1 MSRGSFG
8 DPDGEQGAMLR
19 AVIFDLDNTLT
30 DFMRMKKVSIEA
42 AIENM
47 IDAGLEMTKEE
58 AKRKLFDIYDREGI
72 EDQRVFDKF
81 LAEELGEIDPM
92 IHTAAIIGY
101 RRGREYTLVLYPH
114 VRKTLLKLA
123 RRGLKLVILSDA
135 PRYQAWSRL
144 SYLELHHF
152 FDHVI
157 TYEDT
162 RVRKPDPAPFKMAIE
177 LLGMRPDEVLMV
189 GDWPER
195 DMAGGARV
203 GIRTVYARYGD
214 TSGASVS
221 GADYEI
227 DDIAELLPIVDEL
240 LGRSEKADV
249 RR

>member
-1 MSRGSFG
+1 
-8 DPDGEQGAMLR
+8 MLR

-30 DFMRMKKVSIEA
+30 DFMRMKRVSIKA
-42 AIENM
+42 AIEEM
-47 IDAGLEMTKEE
+47 IDAGLKMSAEDAT
-58 AKRKLFDIYDREGI
+58 RKLFDIYDREGI
-72 EDQRVFDKF
+72 EDQRVFDRF
-81 LAEELGEIDPM
+81 LEEELGEIDPM

-114 VRKTLLKLA
+114 VRKTLLELA
-123 RRGLKLVILSDA
+123 KRGLKLVILSDA

-144 SYLELHHF
+144 CYLNLPHF

-162 RVRKPDPAPFKMAIE
+162 QVRKPDPAPFNRAIE
-177 LLGMRPDEVLMV
+177 LLDIHPDEVIMI

-195 DMAGGARV
+195 DMVGAHGV

-214 TSGASVS
+214 TSGATHS

-227 DDIAELLPIVDEL
+227 DDISELVGIVDQLME
-240 LGRSEKADV
+240 GEK
-249 RR
+249 